1 MGILAKIDCIA
12 NGDFDGTTSRGADL
26 RFFTSST
33 YPVSATEKM
42 RIDSDGNVNISQTLN
57 VTGVSTFAGN
67 IDANGALDV
76 DGQTDLDVLNVAET
90 ATFSALVDVNNRLDV
105 VGGATI
111 DQINATGI
119 STLAQLKMGSVTATA
134 ILDEDNL
141 GSDSDTSLATQ
152 QSIKAYVDSQVTAQ
166 DLDFQA
172 DSGGA
177 LSIDLDSETLGIIGT
192 SNEIETSG
200 SGNNVT
206 IGLPNAVTILDATIS
221 GLNVSG
227 VTTTT
232 NLHVGSAGTT
242 ITTNNATSRVGINS
256 TSPAYM
262 LDVGGIINSS
272 TDVRINGTSVVDQAL
287 NDAVAM
293 AIALG

>member
-1 MGILAKIDCIA
+1 MSIPK
-12 NGDFDGTTSRGADL
+12 N
-26 RFFTSST
+26 
-33 YPVSATEKM
+33 
-42 RIDSDGNVNISQTLN
+42 
-57 VTGVSTFAGN
+57 
-67 IDANGALDV
+67 LDV
-76 DGQTDLDVLNVAET
+76 DGGSNI
-90 ATFSALVDVNNRLDV
+90 